1 MAPVVTVPSGTLP
14 VAVDA
19 TPKAAAT
26 KLWLPGLNRYS
37 SMATPRPASAL
48 PQGILKKADL
58 QLGIQAMLQWD
69 PELKGKVAFELE
81 NARECL
87 LFCRPFF
94 AENKVKSVSLT
105 QAILFL
111 TILQNVLNYPE
122 VELDDVEWKADF
134 YNSKELIQSL
144 QEKVKEC
151 PFLFS
156 KAMLEKKI
164 DEVESAAKFIAFA
177 VGSMQSRIPQKAT
190 LQGAWAC
197 LDDLYVHL
205 EFRFAKMEPSD

>member
-1 MAPVVTVPSGTLP
+1 MLVSACFS
-14 VAVDA
+14 
-19 TPKAAAT
+19 AA
-26 KLWLPGLNRYS
+26 
-37 SMATPRPASAL
+37 
-48 PQGILKKADL
+48 
-58 QLGIQAMLQWD
+58 
-69 PELKGKVAFELE
+69 
-81 NARECL
+81 
-87 LFCRPFF
+87 LFL

-156 KAMLEKKI
+156 KAMLEK
-164 DEVESAAKFIAFA
+164 
-177 VGSMQSRIPQKAT
+177 R
-190 LQGAWAC
+190 
-197 LDDLYVHL
+197 
-205 EFRFAKMEPSD
+205 